1 MEKDLNT
8 LTYEELCSIYPDGS
22 DDTRVVGILRKKRET
37 YLKKHPEEQVASGAS
52 NGVITYDGRVIPK
65 SVWVTATPSE
75 IRGALVG
82 STCFHYNSDTPG
94 MDSDSKDRF

>member
-1 MEKDLNT
+1 MEKNLKI

-22 DDTRVVGILRKKRET
+22 DDSVVAGILRDKRAI
-37 YLKKHPEEQVASGAS
+37 YLKKHPEKQVALGAS
-52 NGVITYDGRVIPK
+52 EGISTFDGRCIPK
-65 SVWVTATPSE
+65 KVWDTATPSE